1 MRQQLG
7 RLGGQL
13 GVGLCLVGLLL
24 VFLGWNGAASR
35 NFLPA
40 QFPYLISGGI
50 AGLCLVVIGVGT
62 IVVQNQRAD
71 RIALQRTLERLI
83 EATEHSRAAST
94 NGAATPAIAS
104 SDDLVAGRDSYH
116 RASCRLAKGRAEAVP
131 VTVAEAVERGLQPC
145 RVCKPPTIDAPAAE
159 QPPVAGTPRPRR
171 VGQLR
176 AE

>member
-1 MRQQLG
+1 MKQQLG

-13 GVGLCLVGLLL
+13 GVGLCLVGILL

-71 RIALQRTLERLI
+71 RIALQGTLERLI
-83 EATEHSRAAST
+83 EAVEHSRSASP
-94 NGAATPAIAS
+94 NGAAAPAAA
-104 SDDLVAGRDSYH
+104 DVLVAGRDSYH
-116 RASCRLAKGRAEAVP
+116 RASCRLAKGRTEATA
-131 VTVAEAVERGLQPC
+131 VTVAEAAELGLQPC
-145 RVCKPPTIDAPAAE
+145 RVCKPPAADERQVASAP
-159 QPPVAGTPRPRR
+159 
-171 VGQLR
+171 
-176 AE
+176 